1 MMASDERF
9 NTYINRVLTHE
20 GGYVNNA
27 RDPGGETQWGISK
40 RSYPNINIKA
50 LTREAAIEIYR
61 RDFWVKPKIAELP
74 APLAFQVFDAAVNSG
89 TSRAVKWL
97 QQALGIVPDGV
108 WGPATDKALEWMEKQ
123 NGATAVALKYMSTRL
138 SFYTD
143 LATFATFGRG
153 WVRRMS
159 DNIFFLQEDM
169 P

>member
-1 MMASDERF
+1 MTDPF
-9 NTYINRVLTHE
+9 NEYINRVLHSE
-20 GGYVNNA
+20 GGYVNHPK
-27 RDPGGETQWGISK
+27 DPGSETNWGISK
-40 RSYPNINIKA
+40 RSYPNVNIKA

-61 RDFWVKPKIAELP
+61 RDFWIKPRIAELP

-89 TSRAVKWL
+89 TNRAIKWL

-123 NGATAVALKYMSTRL
+123 DGATAVALKYLSIRL
-138 SFYTD
+138 NFYTD
-143 LATFATFGRG
+143 LATWPSFGKG
-153 WVRRMS
+153 WVRRVA